1 MRTILSSSLDT
12 FRSKVWIFILFNGIS
27 VWILL
32 CLICWSTGEM
42 FSLKKRTSLAQDLI
56 QILNVT
62 TQKISTARPFEPTD
76 QFDSGLFVVS
86 LRGSVYPE
94 SVYFC
99 SFCMKRCDPNIWGF
113 NIMYTRYTTHTCDC
127 PRWSVYVLLMFSD
140 KVKLQVLFL
149 VLWPLVSHKGKLK

>member
-1 MRTILSSSLDT
+1 
-12 FRSKVWIFILFNGIS
+12 
-27 VWILL
+27 
-32 CLICWSTGEM
+32 M

-94 SVYFC
+94 SVFI
-99 SFCMKRCDPNIWGF
+99 SVVFV
-113 NIMYTRYTTHTCDC
+113 
-127 PRWSVYVLLMFSD
+127 WSAVIPTSEDLI
-140 KVKLQVLFL
+140 
-149 VLWPLVSHKGKLK
+149 